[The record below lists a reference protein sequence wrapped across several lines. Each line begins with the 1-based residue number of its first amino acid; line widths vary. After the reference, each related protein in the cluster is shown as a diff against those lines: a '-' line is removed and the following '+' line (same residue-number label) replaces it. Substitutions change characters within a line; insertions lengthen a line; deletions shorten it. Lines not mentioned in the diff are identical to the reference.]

1 MNFAVFDLETNGL
14 KGSSVVSAS
23 SIVFDDRGYIRD
35 IFNRFYFPTETPD
48 MATEKIHGLTV
59 ERIHWF
65 RQAESYPLY
74 FLEDINALLSFW
86 KRWHVSGIIVHNL
99 AFDTSFLPKE
109 AVKMWKWWCSM
120 LGLTTWCAIPNPRN
134 AKLYK
139 WPRLNEAKMK
149 TISRLKTPIIVREIE
164 ESIPAE
170 MGHYSLSDCLELYG
184 IFMRVWSSEPELVS
198 FKAYKNQYF
207 KPQEKHY
214 TMPFPTQPDCFV
226 IQGLKFAEAIAR
238 IANLTEYSF
247 QLQTLINRYASL
259 HAPLE

>member
-149 TISRLKTPIIVREIE
+149 TISRLKTPIIVREIDH
-164 ESIPAE
+164 AVT
-170 MGHYSLSDCLELYG
+170 ELLQVSQFVQDVLRAAG
-184 IFMRVWSSEPELVS
+184 APLPLPELR
-198 FKAYKNQYF
+198 
-207 KPQEKHY
+207 
-214 TMPFPTQPDCFV
+214 D
-226 IQGLKFAEAIAR
+226 IAVR
-238 IANLTEYSF
+238 TRVGAP
-247 QLQTLINRYASL
+247 AGSL
-259 HAPLE
+259 HDREPLL